1 MKKILFGIF
10 AVVGLVAGDAFGVAY
25 AKAGKYCANNAN
37 ATCGGHCGGGITPGT
52 ECWNVTSGEVCNKA
66 NAKKCYVKCICNT
79 NQDNAYW
86 IASRAV
92 ECNDGYVLQ
101 DGKCVKPESE
111 ASASAANASATA
123 TKKVASCSCRNHV
136 AGGACAEAGI
146 VNKKCVPT
154 KCPKTVTE
162 KGKTY
167 NTYMVRNG
175 KGGAVQ
181 YFCHNDALCELGNAK
196 KKLSDFPQ
204 YALNTWQ
211 EGNVWYTDKKCKCAD
226 STRVLK
232 NGNCVCG
239 GDTPIDNNGTCISQ
253 AHKDCIDT
261 NGTWTASACDCGSKV
276 LNGTKCEEKS
286 EPPVSQS
293 VEQTVAPVEENKQEP
308 QPTEFEIS
316 GSIVDQD
323 NEPLIATVTFG
334 NWGVTAG
341 EDGKFSTTYKGNPDD
356 MLEISHVGC
365 TSQKFKPADLKNKTI
380 KLTCETSIEE
390 VAVVGCKGDVDNG
403 IKAKV
408 MINGQCYPSE
418 CVTPGWKLTGSGV
431 DAQCVKEEESTT
443 TVVPGDGED
452 KDPTP
457 EDDTP
462 EEVVDEEPEEDVIDE
477 EPEEESEYDPEREQ
491 RIADAQA
498 KYDAAKA
505 NEQSLGNRM
514 LGAASMGSMGIG
526 GMMVAS
532 SLSEQKADD
541 EAEIDM
547 KAYLATF
554 RCAYGNAKNIK
565 GGEVNIELPGASE
578 LIPLYAEY
586 VALANDLKSRKAQL
600 GIKAGIESEKILD
613 SATTGLY
620 DDVGTGV
627 TSGAYASLARA
638 LQNPD
643 GEDAKMWN
651 EQKDKTAKN
660 LKTGAI
666 TAGVGAAVGIVG
678 NIISKAVTNKKYK
691 SFEDLENKISAGTT
705 ATTKCPSQSTG
716 TYPNCICNSDK
727 EYNANKNECRA
738 CTGGQKIDNTDG
750 YAKCVCMG
758 DTPLWDTER
767 GRCIAR
773 PNSCNNGFVEGADGK
788 CDCPADRGM
797 TVQGGKCVIIETVT
811 RALFSTTDVST
822 ATLDAGHLFNIGSAE
837 IQASAQEA
845 LTEFADGLK
854 NEALSDCK
862 ISIIGYTD
870 PVGSAD
876 ANQRLSEQRAN
887 AIKTFLES
895 LQAYK
900 DVVTSTSATGNG
912 ENNCTC
918 GVGAIPAG
926 QENSADYKFC
936 VGKAGT
942 YPVSGNNRYAPCR
955 RVVIEASC
963 TKGD

>member
-10 AVVGLVAGDAFGVAY
+10 AVVCLVAGDAYAGNMCEYNGGRHADGYTYPAGNKPHTTDHSVCKREGGEGV
-25 AKAGKYCANNAN
+25 KYCFIRCDNGTWRFEK
-37 ATCGGHCGGGITPGT
+37 AT
-52 ECWNVTSGEVCNKA
+52 VCETDK
-66 NAKKCYVKCICNT
+66 
-79 NQDNAYW
+79 
-86 IASRAV
+86 
-92 ECNDGYVLQ
+92 GYVLQ
-101 DGKCVKPESE
+101 DGKCVKPEPE

-261 NGTWTASACDCGSKV
+261 NGTWTGSACDCGSKV

-341 EDGKFSTTYKGNPDD
+341 EDGKFSTTYKGNSDD

-365 TSQKFKPADLKNKTI
+365 TPQKFKPTDLKNKTI
-380 KLTCETSIEE
+380 KLECKNIIEE
-390 VAVVGCKGDVDNG
+390 VAIEGCKGDVDNG

-408 MINGQCYPSE
+408 MINGQCYPSV
-418 CVTPGWKLTGSGV
+418 CVTPGWKLTGNGV
-431 DAQCVKEEESTT
+431 DAQCVKEEESET
-443 TVVPGDGED
+443 TVVSGNDENEE
-452 KDPTP
+452 P
-457 EDDTP
+457 EP
-462 EEVVDEEPEEDVIDE
+462 EEVVDEEPEEEIIDE

-627 TSGAYASLARA
+627 TTGAYASLARA

-666 TAGVGAAVGIVG
+666 TAGVGAAVGVVG

-691 SFEDLENKISAGTT
+691 SLGELENKISAGTT

-822 ATLDAGHLFNIGSAE
+822 ATLDAGHLFEIGSAE
-837 IQASAQEA
+837 IQALAQEA
-845 LTEFADGLK
+845 LTDFADGLK
-854 NEALSDCK
+854 DEALSDCK

-870 PVGSAD
+870 PVGRAE

-895 LQAYK
+895 LPAYK
-900 DVVTSTSATGNG
+900 EVVTSTSATGNG

-918 GVGAIPAG
+918 GVGAIPVG

-936 VGKAGT
+936 VDKAGT